1 MSVFNPDD
9 APTAPVK
16 HPESSMRKEPA
27 FFRNLLIVIGTIV
40 FLIIVTVLL
49 ANALG

>member
-1 MSVFNPDD
+1 
-9 APTAPVK
+9 
-16 HPESSMRKEPA
+16 MRKERA
-27 FFRNLLIVIGTIV
+27 FFRNLIIVVGTIV